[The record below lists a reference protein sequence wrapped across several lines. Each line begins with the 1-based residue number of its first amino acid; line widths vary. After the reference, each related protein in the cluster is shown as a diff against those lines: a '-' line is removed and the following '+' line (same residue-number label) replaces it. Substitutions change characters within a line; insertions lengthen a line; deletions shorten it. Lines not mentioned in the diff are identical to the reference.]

1 MLSETA
7 QSSAQ
12 DIEARKLR
20 NLFFFGLA
28 FTIPAVFFSY
38 PEVFGLIPFA
48 GADASAFRIAKLR
61 SANMDMLVVLGT
73 TTAYAFSVF
82 NTFPTASW
90 HNIYCDASTLVITF
104 IILGKYLEIKT
115 KGRTSSIIRK
125 MLELQPKTAK
135 VKRPDGSEAETP
147 VELIQ
152 SGEIVIVR
160 PGERI
165 PVDSIVIQ
173 GESAVDESMVSG
185 ESVPVHKK
193 VGDSAVGGTVN
204 REGMLL
210 IKATNVGAEWFLS
223 QVVRLVKDAMGKKPA
238 MQKLVDKVAGYFA
251 YAVMVA
257 AVATFSVWYFVSPGD
272 LASAIV
278 PAVAILVVA
287 CLCALGLAIPTAIMV
302 GMGKGA
308 SNWVIFK
315 SGDAIETLGKV
326 SVAVFDKTGTL
337 TVGRPTLT
345 YVVQL
350 QEILPADGS
359 VQPKEPEG
367 FEATSGM
374 GVAAEYCGMTIRVGS
389 PGFMKSANVGINAA
403 NSVARQDAAG
413 RQDGSP
419 CLG

>member
-1 MLSETA
+1 
-7 QSSAQ
+7 
-12 DIEARKLR
+12 
-20 NLFFFGLA
+20 
-28 FTIPAVFFSY
+28 
-38 PEVFGLIPFA
+38 
-48 GADASAFRIAKLR
+48 
-61 SANMDMLVVLGT
+61 
-73 TTAYAFSVF
+73 
-82 NTFPTASW
+82 
-90 HNIYCDASTLVITF
+90 
-104 IILGKYLEIKT
+104 
-115 KGRTSSIIRK
+115 

-326 SVAVFDKTGTL
+326 SVTVFDKTGTL

-345 YVVQL
+345 DVVQL

-389 PGFMKSANVGINAA
+389 PGFMKSANVGINPA